1 MVKFDSYIVGK
12 KQMIKP
18 LIRKNWHGLGEAK
31 LSITF
36 QGIKMIRQIETDD
49 FIYTRTD
56 RIGEENNMAW
66 HDMEWRALAWFYLE
80 TQNDI

>member
-1 MVKFDSYIVGK
+1 MVRANATIGGK
-12 KQMIKP
+12 EQMIKP
-18 LIRKNWHGLGEAK
+18 LIRKNWHGLGQAK

-36 QGIKMIRQIETDD
+36 EGIKIIRQIETDD

-56 RIGEENNMAW
+56 RIGEENVMAW